1 MTLDRRGFL
10 AALAA
15 PLVVKSNVG
24 LTVKPAEFAFQWIY
38 FKPGELEAAYQ
49 KAMFGGVVP
58 DATVFMSKDLFNHQ
72 DKFYRDYYA
81 PRP

>member
-1 MTLDRRGFL
+1 MRLDRRLFL

-24 LTVKPAEFAFQWIY
+24 LRPWTPTRTQA
-38 FKPGELEAAYQ
+38 L
-49 KAMFGGVVP
+49 MFGGVIP
-58 DATVFMSKDLFNHQ
+58 DFPVFISKNFFNHQ
-72 DKFYRDYYA
+72 DKLYRDYYA